1 MIGQL
6 VGAGLQL
13 GGGIAE
19 GIGNYQGMNSLED
32 EFDRQRNE
40 WAAGNAK
47 QQLTIEQELAR
58 RRAALNQDTIA
69 PGMAAQS
76 HALGG
81 ASALGRGMGLGGAQ
95 IAQTRSGLMP
105 LMPVQARAVGNAER
119 DRKEN
124 VAMADMNTKLGQ
136 TRMDQED
143 MAATYPGRMKIAAQK
158 GSLWRQGGVF
168 AQQAGKAIFSMQP
181 PKMNAAKAT
190 NDPYGDGTL

>member
-1 MIGQL
+1 MIGGL
-6 VGAGLQL
+6 VGGGLQIA
-13 GGGIAE
+13 GGLAE
-19 GIGNYQGMNSLED
+19 GLGNYQGMNSLED

-81 ASALGRGMGLGGAQ
+81 TSAMGRGMGLGGAQ
-95 IAQTRSGLMP
+95 VAQVRSGLMP

-119 DRKEN
+119 NRKET
-124 VAMADMNTKLGQ
+124 VAMADMNTKLNQ

-143 MAATYPGRMKIAAQK
+143 MAATYPGRMKVAAQK
-158 GSLWRQGGVF
+158 GSMLRRGGVF
-168 AQQAGKAIFSMQP
+168 AQQLGKAIFPMQP
-181 PKMNAAKAT
+181 PKMNAGST